1 MNGNTLT
8 LPQRPAGNHIPRRK
22 EWSKGGSR
30 PKAPSS
36 GHQIDLNKL
45 KGKASIEV
53 DFINI
58 DERIKGRLVDAD
70 RYTVTV
76 SVQREGHSQPVVI
89 FKHAIM
95 CYTVTPDVEKAEN
108 E

>member
-1 MNGNTLT
+1 MNVNTLT
-8 LPQRPAGNHIPRRK
+8 LPQRPTGNHAPRRK
-22 EWSKGGSR
+22 EWSKGDFR

-36 GHQIDLNKL
+36 GHQVDLNKL

-58 DERIKGRLVDAD
+58 DERIKGRLIDAD
-70 RYTVTV
+70 RYTV

-95 CYTVTPDVEKAEN
+95 CYTVTPDAEKTEN

>member
-8 LPQRPAGNHIPRRK
+8 LPQHPAGNHAPRRK
-22 EWSKGGSR
+22 EWNKGGSR
-30 PKAPSS
+30 RKPPSS
-36 GHQIDLNKL
+36 DHQVDLNKL
-45 KGKASIEV
+45 KGKASIEA
-53 DFINI
+53 DLINI

-70 RYTVTV
+70 RYTV
-76 SVQREGHSQPVVI
+76 SVQREGHSRPVVI

>member
-1 MNGNTLT
+1 MNVNTLT
-8 LPQRPAGNHIPRRK
+8 LPQRPAGNHAPRRK
-22 EWSKGGSR
+22 EWNKGGSR
-30 PKAPSS
+30 PKTPSS

-53 DFINI
+53 DLINI
-58 DERIKGRLVDAD
+58 DECIKGRLVDAD
-70 RYTVTV
+70 RYTV
-76 SVQREGHSQPVVI
+76 SVQREGRSQPVVI

>member
-1 MNGNTLT
+1 MNVNTLT
-8 LPQRPAGNHIPRRK
+8 LPQRPTGNHAPRRK

-36 GHQIDLNKL
+36 GHQVDLNKL

-53 DFINI
+53 DLINI

-70 RYTVTV
+70 RYTV
-76 SVQREGHSQPVVI
+76 SVQREEHSQLVVI

-95 CYTVTPDVEKAEN
+95 CYTVTPDLEKAEN